1 MEPQLDE
8 ELAWDTGW
16 TCPSCTLVNEME
28 SSRCAACGS
37 LRSSLPTFGVV
48 VVVPPERKQKR
59 EADSQWAC
67 PACTLLNDEG
77 EDRCRACGGQRWLT
91 KKPKTAAAL
100 RAARRD
106 LSKSGS
112 LGLKASSL
120 AEEHG
125 IWGGLGPDREF
136 LPLPPAP
143 EGRSVHRSAKDT
155 DVDIFAELLE
165 EASEKPKSEEK
176 ETSKEPEPQ
185 KREEEASKKE
195 EEEEEEEK
203 EDPFLGPSKS
213 SEQVLPAWRVQGAPL
228 FTGDPAPESLPLG
241 LSEADAF
248 EDAVGRLA
256 LSGFEVTKCHLAL
269 EAAGGD
275 ENLARQFLLCPE

>member
-195 EEEEEEEK
+195 EEEEEK

>member
-1 MEPQLDE
+1 MEFENLLKNEDF
-8 ELAWDTGW
+8 
-16 TCPSCTLVNEME
+16 VNCLE
-28 SSRCAACGS
+28 S
-37 LRSSLPTFGVV
+37 
-48 VVVPPERKQKR
+48 
-59 EADSQWAC
+59 
-67 PACTLLNDEG
+67 
-77 EDRCRACGGQRWLT
+77 RAQ
-91 KKPKTAAAL
+91 
-100 RAARRD
+100 D

-195 EEEEEEEK
+195 EEEEEEK

-256 LSGFEVTKCHLAL
+256 LSGFEVTKRL
-269 EAAGGD
+269 G
-275 ENLARQFLLCPE
+275 